1 MKVISRRSVL
11 KAGVAGAVFVALG
24 PSFAQEYPED
34 YPLTVIGNANDL
46 DVGQAVYFTYPDG
59 QSQGIL
65 VKLGQEALAGVG
77 PERDIV
83 AYSAACTHMGCGV
96 QFKQGR
102 FVCPC
107 HNSMFDPAVNGQV
120 YQGLATT
127 YLPQIGLALDEGT
140 GDLSA
145 AFVEGVIWG
154 RVDNVLPQD

>member
-1 MKVISRRSVL
+1 MKVSRRSVL
-11 KAGVAGAVFVALG
+11 KAGAAGAALVALG

-34 YPLTVIGNANDL
+34 YPLTVIGNINDL
-46 DVGQAVYFTYPDG
+46 EVGQAVYFSYPDG
-59 QSQGIL
+59 RSQGIL
-65 VKLGQEALAGVG
+65 VKLGKEAVAGIG

-96 QFKQGR
+96 LYKNER

-127 YLPQIGLALDEGT
+127 YLPQIGLRLNDQT
-140 GDLSA
+140 GELSA

-154 RVDNVLPQD
+154 RVDNVLSQS